1 MKNVRRSKTANKHH
15 KKRDEIRRLL
25 FTNEYFE
32 IEASMTFFMRVFY
45 DVYSEVLTGL

>member
-32 IEASMTFFMRVFY
+32 IETMH
-45 DVYSEVLTGL
+45 DVLYEGLFTMLILRF